1 MYNVE
6 ETDTTAAQSP
16 SSLTCENSRPPSL
29 LEERLY
35 SRDTYFYMSL
45 EIIAVID
52 ATAGFLYAT
61 AKVVFI
67 TAMIFLH
74 IILHPAVL
82 IYIIFINSLLHT
94 YFCLLP
100 FTLKKLVLISH
111 HFNSC
116 LEQNSLTNITLPM

>member
-6 ETDTTAAQSP
+6 ETDTTAAQSL

-52 ATAGFLYAT
+52 ATAGFLFAT

-82 IYIIFINSLLHT
+82 KYNFHIFITSYILLFASVYAKKT
-94 YFCLLP
+94 CCNLAP
-100 FTLKKLVLISH
+100 F
-111 HFNSC
+111 
-116 LEQNSLTNITLPM
+116 

>member
-6 ETDTTAAQSP
+6 ETDTTAAQSL

-45 EIIAVID
+45 EIIAGID
-52 ATAGFLYAT
+52 ATAGFLFAT

-82 IYIIFINSLLHT
+82 IYDFHIFITSYILLFASVYAKKT
-94 YFCLLP
+94 CFNLGP
-100 FTLKKLVLISH
+100 F
-111 HFNSC
+111 
-116 LEQNSLTNITLPM
+116 

>member
-6 ETDTTAAQSP
+6 ETDTTAAQSL

-52 ATAGFLYAT
+52 ATA
-61 AKVVFI
+61 KVVFI
-67 TAMIFLH
+67 TAMISLH

-82 IYIIFINSLLHT
+82 IYDFHIFITSYILLFASVYAKKT
-94 YFCLLP
+94 CFNLGP
-100 FTLKKLVLISH
+100 F
-111 HFNSC
+111 
-116 LEQNSLTNITLPM
+116 